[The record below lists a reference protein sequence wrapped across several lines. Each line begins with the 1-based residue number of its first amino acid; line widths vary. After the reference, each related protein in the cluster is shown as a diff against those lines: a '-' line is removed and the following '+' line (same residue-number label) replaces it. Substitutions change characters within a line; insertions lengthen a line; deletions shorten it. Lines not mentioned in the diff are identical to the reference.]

1 MVEIRELKQALDECR
16 QGTSQPLL
24 AALGYEPVRLQ
35 IPSSGLADF
44 GLDPQ
49 ESVTLEV
56 AARHSRFRVFRITL
70 DQRLEPDAIRR
81 VAAALY
87 RHNPSR
93 RALLVFEARNDDR
106 LVMASWGLGPGPFRL
121 LKLWID
127 PFAPRTSDLDIL
139 AGLAVN
145 GAANASELAL
155 AHTRA
160 LDREGL
166 TRRFFAEFRRH
177 HAELAA
183 GLSGVPL
190 GAEQDRLDLALILL
204 GRLLFLYFIQRKS
217 WLAGDTAYLRH
228 LYDEALGH
236 GIPFFRRRLK
246 PLFFGALNRPP
257 QRRGVLAQQLG
268 ELPYLNGGLF
278 ERDALE
284 RRHTRLDVPN
294 EHFASIFRDLL
305 DKYQFT
311 LREDQS
317 VDQDVAV
324 DPEMLGRVFEGLM
337 ARPLRGSTGAFFTPR
352 TLVDR
357 LVDGA
362 LSAHMSRAADCD
374 RRILEMLLAGATPA
388 IDSTLRKR
396 LTYSVH
402 SIRVL
407 DPAVGSGAFL
417 LAALQRL
424 ELLHDALEGPPSDSL
439 ARFERRQAII
449 QRNLHGVDISGA
461 AVRLCELRLWLALAV
476 DLDVDSIAEVP
487 PLPNLDINIRQGD
500 ALVDPIDFL
509 IQLGNLDHG
518 ALTSRWQKQITRL
531 SLRRK
536 RYFHSKGTSKRS
548 VQRTLRRAE
557 RDLAAGFLG
566 ELTQQID
573 DRRSDLRTTARS
585 RDLFGARAGL
595 TRNQKRTAIGL
606 KQRRNEISV
615 LLRRIRDVEEL
626 PFFSFPVHFADP
638 QQPSAAFHV
647 LLGNPPW
654 VRPHHW
660 TGLSRNRLRERFRFL
675 KDAGWHT
682 GSRLAGA
689 GRGFGAQLDLS
700 ALFLERSLE
709 LLEEDGALGFL
720 LPAKLVRGLSAS
732 ALRRHLLTGTR
743 ILRLED
749 CSLAKERL
757 FEATTYPLSLL
768 LTPGSAESDHNVS
781 VHLHDRHGER
791 LDFRLPQSRLS
802 LIGDD
807 PESPWVL
814 APPTVREILDRMRAT
829 GPPLGAQPGRRPS
842 RGVLTGANDLFVGDV
857 LEMKPADDRVTVG
870 LASSKVEIE
879 PRHLRPVLRGED
891 LDAWRFHH
899 SRVLL
904 WTHDDG
910 GRVLPQLPAAVDTH
924 LRRHRRLLQRRVDLR
939 PGQPYWTIF
948 RASPEK
954 WARRV
959 AWRDIAPSPDA
970 VVIPPE
976 VPFLDHRT
984 PLISLNT
991 VYQIAAA
998 SGEDAH
1004 LLAAVLNSTVARS
1017 YLKAIAERASGGYFR
1032 FLGWTVALL
1041 PFPSSPDAAVCSLCV
1056 QLSQHAHASAGL
1068 TADEQRQL
1076 DELVARLYGL
1086 SPHDLEE
1093 LRAFDA
1099 RLTNPGCGL

>member
-1 MVEIRELKQALDECR
+1 MVETRELRQALDAYR
-16 QGTSQPLL
+16 HGSSQPLL
-24 AALGYEPVRLQ
+24 AALGYEPVRLL
-35 IPSSGLADF
+35 IPGSGLADF

-49 ESVTLEV
+49 ERLTLEV
-56 AARHSRFRVFRITL
+56 AAQYFRFRVFRITL

-81 VAAALY
+81 VASALY

-93 RALLVFEARNDDR
+93 RALLVFEARSDDR
-106 LVMASWGLGPGPFRL
+106 MVLASWGLGPGPFRL
-121 LKLWID
+121 RKLWID
-127 PFAPRTSDLDIL
+127 PAALRTSDLDIL

-155 AHTRA
+155 AHTCA

-177 HAELAA
+177 RAELAA
-183 GLSGVPL
+183 GLLGVPL
-190 GAEQDRLDLALILL
+190 GAEQDRLNLALLLL
-204 GRLLFLYFIQRKS
+204 GRLLFLYFIQRKG
-217 WLAGDTAYLRH
+217 WLAGDPAYLRH
-228 LYDEALGH
+228 LYDDALGR

-257 QRRGVLAQQLG
+257 LRRGVLAQQLG

-294 EHFASIFRDLL
+294 EHFASIFPDLL

-352 TLVDR
+352 TLVDS

-374 RRILEMLLAGATPA
+374 ERVLELLLAGATPA
-388 IDSTLRKR
+388 IDSALRER
-396 LTYSVH
+396 LTHSVH
-402 SIRVL
+402 SVRLL

-417 LAALQRL
+417 MAALQRL
-424 ELLHDALEGPPSDSL
+424 ELLHDALKGPPSDSL
-439 ARFERRQAII
+439 ARFERRRAII
-449 QRNLHGVDISGA
+449 QRNIHGVDINGA
-461 AVRLCELRLWLALAV
+461 AVRLCELRLWLALVV

-509 IQLGNLDHG
+509 IQLGDLDHG
-518 ALTSRWQKQITRL
+518 ALTSRWQEHVGRL
-531 SLRRK
+531 SLRRQH
-536 RYFHSKGTSKRS
+536 YFRSAGASKRN

-566 ELTQQID
+566 ELTRQID
-573 DRRSDLRTTARS
+573 DRRRDLRTAARS

-595 TRNQKRTAIGL
+595 TRDQKRTAMKL
-606 KQRRNEISV
+606 KRRRDEISK

-638 QQPSAAFHV
+638 HRPGAKFHII
-647 LLGNPPW
+647 LGNPPW

-675 KDAGWHT
+675 RNAGWHT
-682 GSRLAGA
+682 GSRLAGV

-709 LLEEDGALGFL
+709 LLEDDGALGFL
-720 LPAKLVRGLSAS
+720 LPAKLVRSLSAS
-732 ALRRHLLTGTR
+732 ALRRHLLTDTR
-743 ILRLED
+743 ILHLED
-749 CSLAKERL
+749 CSLAKKPL

-768 LTPGSAESDHNVS
+768 LTPGTAEADHESS
-781 VHLHDRHGER
+781 VQLHDPTGER
-791 LDFRLPQSRLS
+791 LDFRLPQSQLS
-802 LIGDD
+802 LIADD

-814 APPTVREILDRMRAT
+814 APPTVREVLDHMRAS

-857 LEMKPADDRVTVG
+857 LEIKPAGDRVTVD
-870 LASSKVEIE
+870 LAGSKVHIE
-879 PRHLRPVLRGED
+879 ARHLRPVLRGED
-891 LDAWRFHH
+891 LRSWRYCH
-899 SRVLL
+899 SRALL

-910 GRVLPQLPAAVDTH
+910 GRVLPQLPAAINSY
-924 LRRHRRLLQRRVDLR
+924 LSRHRRLLERRVDLR
-939 PGQPYWTIF
+939 PGQPFWTIF
-948 RASPEK
+948 RTSPEK
-954 WARRV
+954 WGRRV
-959 AWRDIAPSPDA
+959 AWRDIASSPNA

-976 VPFLDHRT
+976 VSFLDHQA
-984 PLISLNT
+984 PLIGLNT
-991 VYQIAAA
+991 VYQIAVA

-1041 PFPSSPDAAVCSLCV
+1041 PIPSSPDATVCNLCV

-1068 TADEQRQL
+1068 TVEEQRQL

-1086 SPHDLEE
+1086 SPHELEV
-1093 LRAFDA
+1093 LRAFDS
-1099 RLTNPGCGL
+1099 RLTGPGYEL